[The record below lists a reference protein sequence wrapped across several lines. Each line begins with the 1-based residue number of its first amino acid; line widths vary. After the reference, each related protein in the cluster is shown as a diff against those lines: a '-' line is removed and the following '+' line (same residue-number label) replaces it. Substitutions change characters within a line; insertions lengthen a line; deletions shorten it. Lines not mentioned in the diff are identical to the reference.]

1 MPEETSS
8 NSGDGSEK
16 SMNQRQQRARQW
28 YYTAK
33 RLQENGR
40 DEEALEF
47 YKRIYEIDY
56 SDKDVAVIVENSYS
70 E

>member
-1 MPEETSS
+1 
-8 NSGDGSEK
+8 
-16 SMNQRQQRARQW
+16 MNQRQQRARQW

-56 SDKDVAVIVENSYS
+56 SYKDVAVIVENSYS

>member
-16 SMNQRQQRARQW
+16 SMNQRQQRARQ

-47 YKRIYEIDY
+47 DKRIYEIDY
-56 SDKDVAVIVENSYS
+56 SYKDVAVIVENSYS